1 MVTSQFFA
9 FPVNVIFLFSLL
21 FILFIVKNIPL
32 LHPIWEKI
40 SSSKWLFYALSLF
53 LGTIFM
59 IQMMRTFC
67 PDSFSSQNIF
77 FKIGLSRFL
86 SSPFLAVIA
95 TCLLFTLMAHHA
107 KQWTLKF
114 SWKQLQLRLF
124 ELGAILIIISLFWGA
139 ADQHQYTIIINKET
153 ASDIAYTD
161 TQHPVRLPFSIQL
174 NQIHVTKY
182 ESGNAKQVE
191 AKFHITQNDKIYQTQ
206 CHVNA
211 PAHFHDY
218 DLYLQSY
225 DTKNGEKNHYCVLM
239 LVKDP
244 WKKTTTTGIIFMMI
258 AALMM
263 MIPVKSNVT
272 KEGGVPHD

>member
-1 MVTSQFFA
+1 MA
-9 FPVNVIFLFSLL
+9 
-21 FILFIVKNIPL
+21 
-32 LHPIWEKI
+32 
-40 SSSKWLFYALSLF
+40 FYALVYF
-53 LGTIFM
+53 LGTILYS
-59 IQMMRTFC
+59 MMRTFC
-67 PDSFSSQNIF
+67 RIRFFQNIF
-77 FKIGLSRFL
+77 FKIGLSRFGEF
-86 SSPFLAVIA
+86 SFFSRY
-95 TCLLFTLMAHHA
+95 CNLFTLYLNGTSCKA
-107 KQWTLKF
+107 WTLNSHGNSF
-114 SWKQLQLRLF
+114 NLRFLNR
-124 ELGAILIIISLFWGA
+124 AILIIISLFWGA
-139 ADQHQYTIIINKET
+139 ADQHQYTLLKQRNRFRCL
-153 ASDIAYTD
+153 YD

>member
-21 FILFIVKNIPL
+21 FILFIVKNVPL
-32 LHPIWEKI
+32 LHPVWEKI
-40 SSSKWLFYALSLF
+40 SSSKWLFYTLSLF
-53 LGTIFM
+53 LGTIFI

-67 PDSFSSQNIF
+67 PDSLSPHNIF

-86 SSPFLAVIA
+86 GSPFLAVA
-95 TCLLFTLMAHHA
+95 STCLLITLMAHHTT
-107 KQWTLKF
+107 QWALKF
-114 SWKQLQLRLF
+114 SLEQLRLRLF

-161 TQHPVRLPFSIQL
+161 TQRPVRLPFSIQL

-218 DLYLQSY
+218 NLYLQSY
-225 DTKNGEKNHYCVLM
+225 DAKNGEKNHYCVLM

-244 WKKTTTTGIIFMMI
+244 WKKATTTGIVLMMI

-263 MIPVKSNVT
+263 IIPKKSDD
-272 KEGGVPHD
+272 KKRGEMSYD